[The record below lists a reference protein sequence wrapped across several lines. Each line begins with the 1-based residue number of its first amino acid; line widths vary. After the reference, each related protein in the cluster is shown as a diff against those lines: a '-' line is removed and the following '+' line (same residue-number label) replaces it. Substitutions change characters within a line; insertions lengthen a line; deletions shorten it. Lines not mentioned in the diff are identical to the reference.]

1 MKTIRQDSLQEAI
14 VEEVKRENLDEFSKE
29 VDTLYKTAIEGTFDF
44 SAACEPLVSEKL
56 STKLY
61 NRLVDQ
67 FPSVHMVLASI
78 VKSRKFQ
85 DLDTPLDET
94 DNLHRKQK
102 MILHIFY
109 AALRTHSNHLLKYW
123 ALIDPLGGFFKGHS
137 QPASNSFIGS
147 FTSSLETSF
156 KDIEKI
162 YEYRLPSL
170 FAMLESEGMLFGA
183 FDNYQ
188 KVIQKKDQTAG
199 KSAVTHTGTTYCIKS
214 NL

>member
-44 SAACEPLVSEKL
+44 SAACEPLVSENV

-123 ALIDPLGGFFKGHS
+123 ACHMEGGPSLNCLTTTKAIPAGKFFYPPAPKKTTLIG
-137 QPASNSFIGS
+137 
-147 FTSSLETSF
+147 
-156 KDIEKI
+156 
-162 YEYRLPSL
+162 YEYG
-170 FAMLESEGMLFGA
+170 FWG
-183 FDNYQ
+183 
-188 KVIQKKDQTAG
+188 VVKKFFPHLNSNRCRKDFF
-199 KSAVTHTGTTYCIKS
+199 TTPKKPPPMS
-214 NL
+214 